1 MDDSQ
6 GEKQLSARDMLQ
18 FMVILHIWEN
28 LID

>member
-6 GEKQLSARDMLQ
+6 GEKQLSARDRLQ
-18 FMVILHIWEN
+18 FMVILHICEN